1 MDETD
6 WASELREFATISPR
20 KSLADEAADSLREFI
35 LLGKLEPGVTV
46 PERELA
52 TALGISR
59 TPLKEALRI
68 LEIEGLVV
76 YSATRRP
83 SVADPTLEELAENL
97 AVIGALEALA
107 GELAC
112 ARASDEEIVKVAE
125 LCDQMIKAPPDTSA
139 LEFFRLDMDFH
150 QTIVRAARNVP
161 LQESHNR
168 YNARLWRARFISSKF
183 RAGRDST
190 LGQHEDIVEALLRR
204 DADDVARHLRQHLA
218 TAVQNIAYAQSIIK
232 SEATSGEKDT

>member
-1 MDETD
+1 MEESD

-20 KSLADEAADSLREFI
+20 RSLADEAAESLREFI
-35 LLGKLEPGVTV
+35 LLGKLEPGVPV
-46 PERELA
+46 PERDLA
-52 TALGISR
+52 KALGISR

-112 ARASDEEIVKVAE
+112 VRATDPEIAHVAG
-125 LCDQMIKAPPDTSA
+125 LCGQMTKAPPETSA
-139 LEFFRLDMDFH
+139 LEFFRLDMEFH
-150 QTIVRAARNVP
+150 QTIVRSARNAP
-161 LQESHNR
+161 LLESHNR

-183 RAGRDST
+183 RAGRGST
-190 LGQHEDIVEALLRR
+190 LGQHEDIVAALQRR
-204 DADDVARHLRQHLA
+204 DATEVARHLRQHLE
-218 TAVQNIAYAQSIIK
+218 TAVENIAYAHSILK
-232 SEATSGEKDT
+232 RDATSGEKDK